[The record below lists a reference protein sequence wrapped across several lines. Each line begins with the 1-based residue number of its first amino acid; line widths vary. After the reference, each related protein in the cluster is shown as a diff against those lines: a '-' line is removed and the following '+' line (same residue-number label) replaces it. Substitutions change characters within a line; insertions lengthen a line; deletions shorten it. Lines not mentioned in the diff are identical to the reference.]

1 MATVSV
7 CMIVKNEEKLLGRCL
22 DSLKG
27 IWDELII
34 VDTGSTDRTK
44 EIASRY
50 TDLIY
55 DFAWVDDFA
64 MARNFAFS
72 KAGCEYIYSADADEV
87 LDEENRRRFLFLKE
101 ALIPEVEIV
110 QMWYVTPEE
119 FNTTENFDREYR
131 PKLYKRLREFTWID
145 PIHETVRLEPVVFD
159 SDIEILHKP
168 HDNHAGRDFRIFQGM
183 IAKGQ
188 PLSRKLHKM
197 YARELMLSGTGEDF
211 TKAISFFEESMRDE
225 TRGEEEYQEAICV
238 LCKGYRMEGKNVE
251 FLETALKGVA
261 NVPCSEIC
269 LELGIYY
276 YEDGRYDEAATWFHS
291 AMYQTEA
298 VIDAASR
305 EIKPECYLANMSM
318 TVEKG

>member
-1 MATVSV
+1 MAGISV

-27 IWDELII
+27 IWDELVI

-44 EIASRY
+44 EIAAGY
-50 TDLIY
+50 TDKIY
-55 DFAWVDDFA
+55 DFEWVDDFA
-64 MARNFAFS
+64 AARNFAFS
-72 KAGCEYIYSADADEV
+72 KATCEYIYSADADEV
-87 LDEENRRRFLFLKE
+87 LDEENRRRFLILKN

-119 FNTTENFDREYR
+119 YNTTENFDREYR

-145 PIHETVRLEPVVFD
+145 PIHETVRTEPVVFD

-168 HDNHAGRDFRIFQGM
+168 HDCHAGRDFRIFRGL

-197 YARELMLSGTGEDF
+197 YARELMMSGTQEDF
-211 TKAISFFEESMRDE
+211 MDALPFFEQSIQDE
-225 TRGEEEYQEAICV
+225 MRGEEEYQEAICV
-238 LCKGYRMEGKNVE
+238 LCRGYRIAGMYTK
-251 FLETALKGVA
+251 FLEAALKSVA
-261 NVPCSEIC
+261 NMPCSEVC

-276 YEDGRYDEAATWFHS
+276 YDNQSYEESVTWLHS
-291 AMYQTEA
+291 AMYRTEA
-298 VIDAASR
+298 VIVAASSSAA
-305 EIKPECYLANMSM
+305 PLSYLKKMGLEA
-318 TVEKG
+318 